1 MLRATANYHS
11 ELRDPFTTDDQDS
24 SSVPASPT
32 SAMQLTIEALEAT
45 LTIY

>member
-1 MLRATANYHS
+1 MLYATANYHS
-11 ELRDPFTTDDQDS
+11 ELCDPFAANDPDS

-32 SAMQLTIEALEAT
+32 SAMQLTIGALEAT